1 MNSSTLSTS
10 PRLSSHQASYLQ
22 RTNSW
27 SGDSFH
33 KPAHLEP
40 EPRIHPQ
47 GKQSRS
53 LSDASSSGLKIA
65 KNIAF
70 GSNNLH
76 FAKGS
81 SKAEKAAAVAG
92 QVRSAGGVLNSALLF
107 TKRTIAASGSAVSKT
122 ADYGRSIVA
131 LQSIVLATQALSFA
145 KSTVSGTWTAIKD
158 IAAHKKRGETQELLK
173 NWDAVTRKFIGTEKS
188 AQRLKELASNKSTD
202 LTRSRLKT
210 AADRASDLKDIA
222 IAGLGVSS
230 SALLVAADAG
240 VGTAARA
247 FPVVAVAANALNTIR
262 SGIHTG
268 IQVAALNNLANAT
281 RKTDDPLLKALAGH
295 IKKERTTR
303 ARKNLVNTA
312 VSALSTGAVA
322 TLAASGVGAPAA
334 IIAAGA
340 VGTASAI
347 GTMVF
352 DGIHNRKLSKTREK
366 AAELMTLG
374 KPMESIAKDNIGVAE
389 RAFLM
394 RLRSS
399 QGAELK
405 ESVTFLRN
413 LGVAENTIKRLQL
426 APEAAAMKT
435 LQKVIY
441 NDKLKFKGLMLKQT
455 AKTLLHVSGLT
466 TLGKRIRAGSL
477 WLSGKL
483 TAAAQKVS
491 KVTQTINRQISA
503 IGDSLRAQPAF
514 VFQVVKTTPVPAPA
528 WDINHFYH
536 FRYRNFV

>member
-1 MNSSTLSTS
+1 MNPSSLSTS
-10 PRLSSHQASYLQ
+10 PGFSSSQTGRLH
-22 RTNSW
+22 RTNRW
-27 SGDSFH
+27 PGESFH

-40 EPRIHPQ
+40 EARIHPQ

-53 LSDASSSGLKIA
+53 LSDAPSSGLKIA
-65 KNIAF
+65 KNITF

-81 SKAEKAAAVAG
+81 SKVEKAAAVAG

-107 TKRTIAASGSAVSKT
+107 TKRTIAATGSAVTKT

-131 LQSIVLATQALSFA
+131 LQSIALATQALSFA
-145 KSTVSGTWTAIKD
+145 KNTVTGTWTAIKD
-158 IAAHKKRGETQELLK
+158 ISVHKKRGEAQQLLK
-173 NWDAVTRKFIGTEKS
+173 NWDADTRSFIGTKKS
-188 AQRLKELASNKSTD
+188 EERLKELASHNGTD

-210 AADRASDLKDIA
+210 AADRVSDLKDIA

-230 SALLVAADAG
+230 SALLVAADTG
-240 VGTAARA
+240 LGTAARA
-247 FPVVAVAANALNTIR
+247 FPGVAVAANGLNTIR
-262 SGIHTG
+262 SGIHAG
-268 IQVAALNNLANAT
+268 VQIAALNNLANAK

-295 IKKERTTR
+295 IKKERTIR

-340 VGTASAI
+340 VGTATAI
-347 GTMVF
+347 GTMAF
-352 DGIHNRKLSKTREK
+352 DSLHNRKLSKTREK

-374 KPMESIAKDNIGVAE
+374 KPTESMAKENIGVAE

-399 QGAELK
+399 QGTELK
-405 ESVTFLRN
+405 EAVTFLRN

-426 APEAAAMKT
+426 APETAALKT

-455 AKTLLHVSGLT
+455 AKSLLHVSGLT
-466 TLGKRIRAGSL
+466 TLGKRIRTGSL

-483 TAAAQKVS
+483 TSAAQKLS
-491 KVTQTINRQISA
+491 KVTRTMSSYISA
-503 IGDSLRAQPAF
+503 IGDSLKAQPVF
-514 VFQVVKTTPVPAPA
+514 VFQVTNTLPLEKPA
-528 WDINHFYH
+528 WDISHLIY
-536 FRYRNFV
+536 FRYRNIV